1 MATLAGRRVQ
11 SLLPLAMNARLR
23 NPPLYNIQHH
33 APHNDWLAMD
43 EQEKRKLDRKRARNR
58 AAATKCR
65 QKKID
70 RIQEL
75 EGLVRVFSHHQRHV
89 IRTFFPP
96 QPLHRPTA
104 SARAPP
110 PGTPP
115 PPHHFRPI
123 LCTRWISI
131 DARLKPSAIN
141 SGIPFCSAVVVHL
154 VAESSRQKKR

>member
-75 EGLVRVFSHHQRHV
+75 EGLVATEKQRAQNLDLEMESLRSTLHQLQQLIQMHEQRGC
-89 IRTFFPP
+89 
-96 QPLHRPTA
+96 
-104 SARAPP
+104 AR
-110 PGTPP
+110 
-115 PPHHFRPI
+115 
-123 LCTRWISI
+123 S
-131 DARLKPSAIN
+131 
-141 SGIPFCSAVVVHL
+141 
-154 VAESSRQKKR
+154 